1 MGSELSD
8 LFAEHSKKPSR
19 QVRRGDS
26 AEEMYSAEPS
36 KWSLATPA
44 APTIDELCPM
54 AGTVGIELVPQS
66 LVTISA
72 SQGISPSSGQVSEAQ
87 TVSHGQH
94 DDPQGARSASKP
106 DQAHQDAVE
115 SSGSEHAV
123 LIADSEDAHLK
134 AAAEQ
139 KHSKQEAAV
148 ADRQRVWYKERQ
160 VQLTILG
167 YDFHSPSSHCFCTRV
182 IYSAAVTSI
191 S

>member
-1 MGSELSD
+1 MGLANELPA
-8 LFAEHSKKPSR
+8 LFAEHSKKPLR

-94 DDPQGARSASKP
+94 DDPQGAQPASKP

-115 SSGSEHAV
+115 SSGSQHAV
-123 LIADSEDAHLK
+123 VIADSEDAHLK
-134 AAAEQ
+134 MAAEQ
-139 KHSKQEAAV
+139 QQSKQEAAV

-167 YDFHSPSSHCFCTRV
+167 
-182 IYSAAVTSI
+182 
-191 S
+191 

>member
-1 MGSELSD
+1 
-8 LFAEHSKKPSR
+8 
-19 QVRRGDS
+19 
-26 AEEMYSAEPS
+26 
-36 KWSLATPA
+36 
-44 APTIDELCPM
+44 M

-94 DDPQGARSASKP
+94 DDPQGAQPASKP

-115 SSGSEHAV
+115 SSGSQHAV
-123 LIADSEDAHLK
+123 VIADSEDAHLK
-134 AAAEQ
+134 MAAEQ
-139 KHSKQEAAV
+139 QQSKQEAAV

-167 YDFHSPSSHCFCTRV
+167 
-182 IYSAAVTSI
+182 
-191 S
+191 